1 MALEKKYPADIKI
14 PQDSESLVK
23 FLYSKEIDAELYS
36 YLLSI
41 SVGFKEERIS
51 AQGYIEMVGHT
62 VIYKQNMPTGLE
74 MAEHLTPKGN
84 SQKVSKATANRHFKK
99 LMDYG
104 YIKKEKDYYEILNPE
119 DSFLMVPLDTIN
131 FLLDNLRPH
140 VFKTFIYLVQRNKFK
155 ENYEFTLQELAE
167 HTGLS
172 TTHRQST
179 NATLKNALLVLNKLN
194 LVYCKEIV
202 RINREGIPV
211 HYYQIAE
218 INMYIDKNY
227 YPLRKK

>member
-1 MALEKKYPADIKI
+1 MTLEKKYPADIKI
-14 PQDSESLVK
+14 PQDSESLVR

-51 AQGYIEMVGHT
+51 EQGYVEMVGHT

-104 YIKKEKDYYEILNPE
+104 YVKKEKDYYEILNPE
-119 DSFLMVPLDTIN
+119 DSFLMIPLDTIN

-172 TTHRQST
+172 TTNRQST
-179 NATLKNALLVLNKLN
+179 NATLKNALLALNKLN
-194 LVYCKEIV
+194 LVYCKELIKK
-202 RINREGIPV
+202 NREGNPI

>member
-1 MALEKKYPADIKI
+1 
-14 PQDSESLVK
+14 
-23 FLYSKEIDAELYS
+23 
-36 YLLSI
+36 
-41 SVGFKEERIS
+41 
-51 AQGYIEMVGHT
+51 MVGHT

-155 ENYEFTLQELAE
+155 ENYEFTIQELAE

-218 INMYIDKNY
+218 INMNIEKNY